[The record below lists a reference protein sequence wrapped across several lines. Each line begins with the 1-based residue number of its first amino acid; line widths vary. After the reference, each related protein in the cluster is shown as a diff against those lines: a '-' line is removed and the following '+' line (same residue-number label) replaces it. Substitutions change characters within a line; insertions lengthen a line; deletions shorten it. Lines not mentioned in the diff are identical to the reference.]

1 MQVCE
6 LHRLYNVQK
15 VLMAETTKKSYD
27 ILNISTS
34 HAQPGFLQP
43 SSSSILNLRER
54 SSLWG
59 PPINTFVDSS
69 RCLDKTQPLFPHSR
83 KTAKVGNNATLD
95 TCQERS
101 DLRKAA
107 SSSRC
112 RKKLDLE
119 RLPDEDLDDDS
130 DGMEGGQ
137 QLEEGFKII
146 DGSCSISNTEGSR
159 CDEPSNISLCLSSG
173 WGSTVKQEMKQSV
186 NLVSSVVAQEH
197 SGDTLKS
204 LKQLRSF
211 EETLAFPL
219 FPKIETSIPSLS
231 KAPQEAPNGRWVFN
245 LEKLPDSAKSN
256 LHNDQIRNE
265 ELLKQERKLFD
276 TEADEN
282 LAKKINTQPHWLSQ
296 GSPSGSKELERSF
309 RLSSQAASLLP
320 AQRQAN
326 GSIAKLRDL
335 HSEQI
340 MAVPFPAQRNGNLV
354 GTKLMAD
361 EFLAAADRSMI
372 SFGPCATAPSIYT
385 DTGSTRVP
393 QKKFQLSSDLGHT
406 KLWMDTEGHL
416 KYDTHTY
423 DHIALT
429 GRSRDSEERPCLPGH
444 GISILDTNLSVGKGP
459 IQEPTL
465 GLWPEWRKLTE
476 LQTSQWQAQQA
487 AVAGQGNLF
496 SKGHAAW
503 QAPRHPVPSHAYS
516 QVGATSAPSTEL
528 ASRIPESLLRNFGN
542 RESFLPHLTL
552 SSASPPPKPSSVKA
566 ACQSLSQHKA
576 EKELSSLSSESEWL
590 DPSFQGVVISNG
602 ILEDNNK
609 AVKMQ
614 IEKSQK
620 LESRRDC
627 SGQTPKVNTKED
639 HSSKAVKEAVNNTK
653 ALDNHCQGDAFITQI
668 STHLEAKDNSQFGH
682 NLHNPKDCREA
693 ISPGVGPTSFVS
705 SDSEGAYKQDK
716 AIELVYQEENQQF
729 LTQPSFQDTSTSLFM
744 LKDKENKLL
753 LPSFH
758 PSTVFHD
765 ERKLLRGLKNRS
777 QSFTHTDMDD
787 QEKPVKAAEPA
798 LQMKLSHV
806 RDPFNG
812 REISHESSSL
822 LKPKMVK
829 RFEEYAQLRST
840 ENSED
845 VIIESNQVNS
855 SDKLEPGALHSLQSF
870 AAGLINAKAIH
881 IKASEW
887 VNKHVDQ
894 VIEPLVPEKA
904 LSARFGSN
912 RAKNCYHRFSS
923 DELVA
928 ESLVKYNQLNLLSR
942 EQGGLCM
949 QEHGATSEQPT
960 PSNQLNKPGIITFL
974 KSSLEHENS
983 RVVVSTLQGL
993 EDDAEGDMD
1002 NTINVAASTLLS
1014 FVNRASSVPK
1024 ELKNFR
1030 ELTPPVL
1037 KQSVAWFANAIPEDA
1052 EFQKYQEQGTA
1063 KSNSEIAIPVSPP
1076 ECGIVPLKVT
1086 SPMYSD
1092 KPWNESSNKE
1102 FLRFL
1107 SRTLNA
1113 DINKDCAL
1121 YQKTDSYEAMTL
1133 ALKPSIVNLDS
1144 VSQYMPE
1151 RFENKSDLHVGKDT
1165 RNRTSKRGKRKKDFQ
1180 SEILPSISS
1189 LSRQEI
1195 KEDIQTLSKV
1205 AKLVRENVR
1214 HNSVLTRTSMSSLHE
1229 GEAPAP
1235 AARRRVAKVCTMT
1248 NVHRVECAATSNVA
1262 LQMKQSNFE
1271 DNGAPS
1277 CKVDAAEPP
1286 YSLGTWRDLTR
1297 RRRMQ
1302 RSRRHSF
1309 VENQ

>member
-1 MQVCE
+1 MMCDELKLGAAGSFHAVRQGAMERYFGPGVQAVRQTMLRQEEIFREQVCE

-798 LQMKLSHV
+798 LQMKLSH
-806 RDPFNG
+806 
-812 REISHESSSL
+812 
-822 LKPKMVK
+822 
-829 RFEEYAQLRST
+829 
-840 ENSED
+840 
-845 VIIESNQVNS
+845 
-855 SDKLEPGALHSLQSF
+855 
-870 AAGLINAKAIH
+870 
-881 IKASEW
+881 
-887 VNKHVDQ
+887 
-894 VIEPLVPEKA
+894 
-904 LSARFGSN
+904 
-912 RAKNCYHRFSS
+912 
-923 DELVA
+923 
-928 ESLVKYNQLNLLSR
+928 
-942 EQGGLCM
+942 
-949 QEHGATSEQPT
+949 EHGATSEQPT